1 MTFFNN
7 FVPGFCVKIILC
19 QDWNHGLYTNNFF
32 TNKSLFKTCSRLYQ
46 NRYILWWWIWQIK
59 LTKRMWFSPTLT
71 AVMWCHNVFRCKKE
85 MWINCC
91 KAMGTR
97 TLLTIYI
104 CGVFTYG
111 LISAL
116 RHTVF
121 ATRYVPPHQRP
132 TSNHTA
138 KELLH
143 KDEPISSQ
151 NDTNTLLHE
160 YWAVLLFS

>member
-1 MTFFNN
+1 MMMDMTI
-7 FVPGFCVKIILC
+7 KA
-19 QDWNHGLYTNNFF
+19 
-32 TNKSLFKTCSRLYQ
+32 NKANVIFAEFYRCHVTSR
-46 NRYILWWWIWQIK
+46 
-59 LTKRMWFSPTLT
+59 
-71 AVMWCHNVFRCKKE
+71 CFRCEQE

-91 KAMGTR
+91 KAMGMR

-104 CGVFTYG
+104 CDVFTYG

-121 ATRYVPPHQRP
+121 ATRYDPHPHQRP
-132 TSNHTA
+132 GSNRTA
-138 KELLH
+138 KDLPH

-160 YWAVLLFS
+160 Y